1 MKGAFVTG
9 TDTGIGK
16 TRVSVAL
23 LHALSRAGAR
33 TVAMKP
39 VASGAD
45 ATPQGLRNGDALALR
60 SAASLERRYE
70 FVNPYCFAPPIA
82 PHLAAREAGVEIS
95 LERIRSAYDTLCRDA
110 DVAVVEGVGGWQVPL
125 SETLELPDLVRQLE
139 LPVLLVVGLR
149 LGCLNHALLTA
160 RALEADGVEVLGWV
174 ANAVDPAFERPEANL
189 ATLQAALGMP
199 LLGRLEHGPEIDAA
213 ASALALEDA
222 CRRILG
228 AEQ

>member
-1 MKGAFVTG
+1 MKGVFVTG

-16 TRVSVAL
+16 TRISVAL
-23 LHALSRAGAR
+23 LQVLGRAGAK

-39 VASGAD
+39 VASGGD
-45 ATPQGLRNGDALALR
+45 ATAEGLRNGDALALQ
-60 SAASLERRYE
+60 SAASLERPYE
-70 FVNPYCFAPPIA
+70 LVNPYCFAPPIA

-95 LERIRSAYDTLCRDA
+95 LEKICASYDLLCRDA
-110 DVAVVEGVGGWQVPL
+110 DAAVVEGVGGWQVPL
-125 SETLELPDLVRQLE
+125 SETLELPDLVRELE

-160 RALEADGVEVLGWV
+160 RALEADSVEVLGWV

-199 LLGRLEHGPEIDAA
+199 LLGRLEYAPEDDTA
-213 ASALALEDA
+213 ASAAALEDA
-222 CRRILG
+222 CRRVLDAG
-228 AEQ
+228 Q

>member
-1 MKGAFVTG
+1 MKGVFVTG

-23 LHALSRAGAR
+23 LHALGRAGAR

-39 VASGAD
+39 VASGATQT
-45 ATPQGLRNGDALALR
+45 AGGMRNEDALALH
-60 SAASLERRYE
+60 SAASLERPYE
-70 FVNPYCFAPPIA
+70 LVNPYCFAPPIA

-95 LERIRSAYDTLCRDA
+95 LERIRSSYDLLCRDA
-110 DVAVVEGVGGWQVPL
+110 DAIVVEGVGGWQVPL
-125 SETLELPDLVRQLE
+125 SEILELPDLVLELE

-160 RALEADGVEVLGWV
+160 RALEADGVSVLGWV

-199 LLGRLEHGPEIDAA
+199 LLGRLAHAPEADAA
-213 ASALALEDA
+213 VSAAALEDA
-222 CRRILG
+222 CRRVLG
-228 AEQ
+228 IEQ